1 MTMGRLLKTW
11 LDCLVAIR
19 LTSPVAYS
27 SLRVPSF
34 LSRIFRLIAV
44 HSPPLNFITLHY
56 AYFLGV
62 CLFSSLVFWGASTP
76 PRSVSYTDSL
86 FLTVSAMT
94 LAGLNTINLSQLN
107 TFQQFILFL
116 LIILG
121 SAIWVSI
128 AVVHVRRKAF
138 ERRFKS
144 IVEEERQKRRT
155 RNRSISRRASSFPR
169 MGNHSRPEVDGIV
182 VRGSVIEPERDL
194 GEDANGNV
202 YIPSRNIG
210 SGKSRAADVNGNLNV
225 PSRRTS
231 RSSPAV
237 EDLAEQGSLGEGLQA
252 GSADAESRAPRA
264 SGEPLSINIGVA
276 RRITFAS
283 PTSPTRRREHGR
295 VLTMQGVGARQN
307 LLNHPMKTPP
317 PIYDDIPKLNEEATL
332 TTPTTRHGV
341 YGFMLNGFIGRNSQ
355 FSSLTLAERER
366 LGGVEYRAVTILA
379 VIVPLYFVLWQLLGC
394 IGLGWYVA
402 NNRTEATKVN
412 AENPW

>member
-1 MTMGRLLKTW
+1 MGMPLKTL
-11 LDCLVAIR
+11 LDCLTAIW
-19 LTSPVAYS
+19 LTWPVEYP
-27 SLRVPSF
+27 SLRVPPSVY
-34 LSRIFRLIAV
+34 RILRSIAL

-56 AYFLGV
+56 AYFIGV

-94 LAGLNTINLSQLN
+94 LAGLNTVNLSQLN

-138 ERRFKS
+138 ERRFKG

-155 RNRSISRRASSFPR
+155 RNRSNSRRDSSFSE
-169 MGNHSRPEVDGIV
+169 MASHSRPEVDGIV
-182 VRGSVIEPERDL
+182 VRGSIIEPEKDL

-202 YIPSRNIG
+202 HVPSRKIG
-210 SGKSRAADVNGNLNV
+210 LGKQPADDADGNLNI

-237 EDLAEQGSLGEGLQA
+237 EDFAEQGQLDEGLHA
-252 GSADAESRAPRA
+252 GSADAESREPRA
-264 SGEPLSINIGVA
+264 SGEPLSVNTGVT

-295 VLTMQGVGARQN
+295 LFTMQGIGARQN

-317 PIYDDIPKLNEEATL
+317 PIYDDLPKLNEGAAL
-332 TTPTTRHGV
+332 TTPTTRHGI

-379 VIVPLYFVLWQLLGC
+379 VIVPLYFILWQLLGC

-402 NNRTEATKVN
+402 NNRTDATKVN

>member
-1 MTMGRLLKTW
+1 
-11 LDCLVAIR
+11 
-19 LTSPVAYS
+19 
-27 SLRVPSF
+27 
-34 LSRIFRLIAV
+34 
-44 HSPPLNFITLHY
+44 
-56 AYFLGV
+56 
-62 CLFSSLVFWGASTP
+62 
-76 PRSVSYTDSL
+76 
-86 FLTVSAMT
+86 MT
-94 LAGLNTINLSQLN
+94 LAGLNTINLSQIN

-144 IVEEERQKRRT
+144 IVEEERQQRRT
-155 RNRSISRRASSFPR
+155 RNRSNSRRASFR
-169 MGNHSRPEVDGIV
+169 MGNYSRPEVDGIV
-182 VRGSVIEPERDL
+182 VRGSVIEPENDL

-202 YIPSRNIG
+202 HVPSRKICL
-210 SGKSRAADVNGNLNV
+210 GKQRADDANGNLNV

-231 RSSPAV
+231 RSSPAPAV
-237 EDLAEQGSLGEGLQA
+237 EVFAEQGSLGEGLHA
-252 GSADAESRAPRA
+252 GSADAESREPRP
-264 SGEPLSINIGVA
+264 SGEPLSINTGVA

-295 VLTMQGVGARQN
+295 VLTMQGIGARQN

-317 PIYDDIPKLNEEATL
+317 PIYDDLPKLGEGAGL
-332 TTPTTRHGV
+332 TGSTASTARHGV

-366 LGGVEYRAVTILA
+366 LGGVEYRAVTVLA

-402 NNRTEATKVN
+402 NNRTDATQVN

>member
-1 MTMGRLLKTW
+1 MTMGMPLKTR
-11 LDCLVAIR
+11 LDCLIGAQ
-19 LTSPVAYS
+19 LTCPVAYP
-27 SLRVPSF
+27 SLRLPSF
-34 LSRIFRLIAV
+34 LSRIFRSIAV

-56 AYFLGV
+56 AYFIGV

-76 PRSVSYTDSL
+76 SRSVSYTDSL

-94 LAGLNTINLSQLN
+94 LAGLNTVNLSQLN

-155 RNRSISRRASSFPR
+155 RNRSNLRRAFSISR
-169 MGNHSRPEVDGIV
+169 NHSRPEVDGIV
-182 VRGSVIEPERDL
+182 VRGSVIEPEKDL
-194 GEDANGNV
+194 GEDVNGNV
-202 YIPSRNIG
+202 HVPSRK
-210 SGKSRAADVNGNLNV
+210 SELGKQPSDDANGNLNV

-237 EDLAEQGSLGEGLQA
+237 EDFAEQGSLGEDLHV
-252 GSADAESRAPRA
+252 GSADAESREPRA
-264 SGEPLSINIGVA
+264 SGEPLSVNTGPT

-283 PTSPTRRREHGR
+283 PSSPTRRREHGR
-295 VLTMQGVGARQN
+295 LLTMQGIGARQN

-317 PIYDDIPKLNEEATL
+317 PIYDDLPKLNEGATL

-366 LGGVEYRAVTILA
+366 LGGVEYRAVTVLSF
-379 VIVPLYFVLWQLLGC
+379 IVPLYFVLWQLFGC

-402 NNRTEATKVN
+402 NNRTDATKVN

>member
-1 MTMGRLLKTW
+1 MGMPFKTW
-11 LDCLVAIR
+11 LDCLIGAQ
-19 LTSPVAYS
+19 LTWPVAY
-27 SLRVPSF
+27 LTFRVPSF
-34 LSRIFRLIAV
+34 LSRILRSIAV

-56 AYFLGV
+56 TYFIGV
-62 CLFSSLVFWGASTP
+62 CLFSSLIFWGASTP

-94 LAGLNTINLSQLN
+94 LAGLNTVNLSQLN

-155 RNRSISRRASSFPR
+155 RNRSNSRRAFSIPR
-169 MGNHSRPEVDGIV
+169 MANHSTPEVDGIV
-182 VRGSVIEPERDL
+182 VRGSVIEPEKDL
-194 GEDANGNV
+194 GEDVNGNV
-202 YIPSRNIG
+202 HVPSRKIG
-210 SGKSRAADVNGNLNV
+210 VGKQPADDANGNLNV

-237 EDLAEQGSLGEGLQA
+237 EDFVEQGSLGEGLHA
-252 GSADAESRAPRA
+252 GSADAESREPRA
-264 SGEPLSINIGVA
+264 SGEPLSINTGVT

-283 PTSPTRRREHGR
+283 PTSPNRRRAHGR
-295 VLTMQGVGARQN
+295 LLTMQGIGARQN

-317 PIYDDIPKLNEEATL
+317 PIYDDLPKLNEEAAL

-341 YGFMLNGFIGRNSQ
+341 YSFMLNGFIGRNSQ

-379 VIVPLYFVLWQLLGC
+379 VIVPLYFVLWQLFGC

-402 NNRTEATKVN
+402 NNRNDATKVN

>member
-1 MTMGRLLKTW
+1 MGY
-11 LDCLVAIR
+11 
-19 LTSPVAYS
+19 P
-27 SLRVPSF
+27 SLRLPAF
-34 LSRIFRLIAV
+34 LSRIFRSIAV

-56 AYFLGV
+56 AYFIGV

-94 LAGLNTINLSQLN
+94 LAGLNTINLSQIN

-144 IVEEERQKRRT
+144 IVEEERQQRRT
-155 RNRSISRRASSFPR
+155 RNRSNSRRASFR

-182 VRGSVIEPERDL
+182 VRGSVIEPENDL

-202 YIPSRNIG
+202 HVPSRKICL
-210 SGKSRAADVNGNLNV
+210 GKQRADDANGNLNV

-231 RSSPAV
+231 RSSPAPAV
-237 EDLAEQGSLGEGLQA
+237 EVFAEQGSLGEGLHA
-252 GSADAESRAPRA
+252 GSADAESREPRP
-264 SGEPLSINIGVA
+264 SGEPLSINTGVA

-295 VLTMQGVGARQN
+295 VLTMQGIGARQN

-317 PIYDDIPKLNEEATL
+317 PIYDDLPKLGEGAGL
-332 TTPTTRHGV
+332 TGSTASTTRHGV

-366 LGGVEYRAVTILA
+366 LGGVEYRAVTVLA

-402 NNRTEATKVN
+402 NNRTDATQVN

>member
-1 MTMGRLLKTW
+1 MGMPLKIWLECLIGAQLTW
-11 LDCLVAIR
+11 L
-19 LTSPVAYS
+19 VAYPKF
-27 SLRVPSF
+27 RAPSF
-34 LSRIFRLIAV
+34 ISRILRSIAL

-56 AYFLGV
+56 AYFIGV
-62 CLFSSLVFWGASTP
+62 SLFSSLVFWGASTP

-116 LIILG
+116 LILLG

-155 RNRSISRRASSFPR
+155 RNRSNSRRAFSFQR
-169 MGNHSRPEVDGIV
+169 TSNHSGPEVDGIV
-182 VRGSVIEPERDL
+182 VRGSVIEPEKDL
-194 GEDANGNV
+194 GQDANGNV
-202 YIPSRNIG
+202 HVPSRK
-210 SGKSRAADVNGNLNV
+210 SGLGKRPSDDANGNLNV

-237 EDLAEQGSLGEGLQA
+237 EDPADQGWLEEGLPV
-252 GSADAESRAPRA
+252 GGADAESREPRP
-264 SGEPLSINIGVA
+264 SGEPLSVNTGVT

-283 PTSPTRRREHGR
+283 PSSPTRRREHGR
-295 VLTMQGVGARQN
+295 LLTMQGVGARQN
-307 LLNHPMKTPP
+307 LLNHPVKTPP
-317 PIYDDIPKLNEEATL
+317 PIYDDLPKLGEGAALTEETK
-332 TTPTTRHGV
+332 RHGV

-366 LGGVEYRAVTILA
+366 LGGVEYKAVTILA
-379 VIVPLYFVLWQLLGC
+379 LIVPLYFVLWQLLGC

-402 NNRTEATKVN
+402 NNRTAATDVN